1 MWEHLKKNHVN
12 KQKSGRKDTWK
23 TYWNSLHT
31 EIVYLQNFPTV
42 SILFG
47 KTSPKSGGMCDN
59 CLLTPM
65 FRSLMIPGRD
75 RFDCIWMWI

>member
-1 MWEHLKKNHVN
+1 MVVRTFEEKSCMNRNLEERKHERLK
-12 KQKSGRKDTWK
+12 QF
-23 TYWNSLHT
+23 TYK
-31 EIVYLQNFPTV
+31 NFPTV

-65 FRSLMIPGRD
+65 FRLLMIPGRD
-75 RFDCIWMWI
+75 RFDCI

>member
-1 MWEHLKKNHVN
+1 MVVRTFEE
-12 KQKSGRKDTWK
+12 KSCMNRNLEERKHER
-23 TYWNSLHT
+23 HT

-47 KTSPKSGGMCDN
+47 KTSPKSGGMCDK

-65 FRSLMIPGRD
+65 FRLLMIPGRD
-75 RFDCIWMWI
+75 RFDCI

>member
-1 MWEHLKKNHVN
+1 MRTFEE
-12 KQKSGRKDTWK
+12 KSCMNRNLEERTHER
-23 TYWNSLHT
+23 HT
-31 EIVYLQNFPTV
+31 ETVYLHNFPTV

>member
-1 MWEHLKKNHVN
+1 MLINRNLEERRHERHTEIVYLHK
-12 KQKSGRKDTWK
+12 R
-23 TYWNSLHT
+23 HT

>member
-12 KQKSGRKDTWK
+12 KQKSGRKETWK

-31 EIVYLQNFPTV
+31 EIVYLHNFPTV